1 MKMNNRAVAEPGQR
15 EDYRAPTIALSHV
28 LHRIAITD
36 EEFALAVYHPLQSI
50 SEEAVRIV
58 ENDSLDQSGGFRQR
72 DALHK
77 ADVLHAVVPLL
88 GTLRDIEQWELV
100 VLVVTLYAKES
111 HIGMILRH
119 LTGQRELAKHLKSAI
134 LHTIDGGPTCILKAD
149 EVVVPNGHSLVT
161 LLLNTLQIGILLN
174 GSVCEIDRHASRQ
187 RHYCRQKAKGKSAIF
202 HNLSSF
208 CLAKLNL
215 FSEILAIYINNVYLC
230 AIFCVTVLSTSSYS
244 INVGGELLSLEKP
257 VVMGILNATPDSFYQ
272 HHEGDEAI
280 RLRTRQMLD
289 EGAAILDVGACS
301 TRPGFTP
308 PDEKEEMR
316 RLGGALAIVRK
327 EAPKAVLSV
336 DTFRADVAKMCV
348 EEYGVQIVNDISGG
362 ELDKEMFSTV
372 ARLGVPYVLM
382 HMKGT
387 PQTMQ
392 EAPHYDDLMKEVL
405 LYFAEKIQQLRD
417 LGQKDIILDP
427 GFGFAKTLEH
437 NYELLS
443 HLEALQIF
451 ELPILIGVSRKSMI
465 YKLLGTTAQEA
476 LNGTTVLNTICLM
489 KGCANILRVHDV
501 KECVEAVNIYQQLYK
516 NNH

>member
-1 MKMNNRAVAEPGQR
+1 MLNYTINANGQLI
-15 EDYRAPTIALSHV
+15 D
-28 LHRIAITD
+28 
-36 EEFALAVYHPLQSI
+36 
-50 SEEAVRIV
+50 
-58 ENDSLDQSGGFRQR
+58 
-72 DALHK
+72 
-77 ADVLHAVVPLL
+77 L
-88 GTLRDIEQWELV
+88 GTPQ
-100 VLVVTLYAKES
+100 
-111 HIGMILRH
+111 
-119 LTGQRELAKHLKSAI
+119 
-134 LHTIDGGPTCILKAD
+134 
-149 EVVVPNGHSLVT
+149 
-161 LLLNTLQIGILLN
+161 
-174 GSVCEIDRHASRQ
+174 
-187 RHYCRQKAKGKSAIF
+187 
-202 HNLSSF
+202 
-208 CLAKLNL
+208 
-215 FSEILAIYINNVYLC
+215 
-230 AIFCVTVLSTSSYS
+230 
-244 INVGGELLSLEKP
+244 
-257 VVMGILNATPDSFYQ
+257 VMGILNVTPDSFYSGSRKQ
-272 HHEGDEAI
+272 TETEIAERVEQILAEGG
-280 RLRTRQMLD
+280 QMID
-289 EGAAILDVGACS
+289 IGAYSSRPNADDVS
-301 TRPGFTP
+301 T
-308 PDEKEEMR
+308 KEEMERLR
-316 RLGGALAIVRK
+316 RGLRILREKAPDAIV
-327 EAPKAVLSV
+327 SV

-451 ELPILIGVSRKSMI
+451 ELPILVGVSRKSMI

-516 NNH
+516 NNL

>member
-1 MKMNNRAVAEPGQR
+1 MLNYTINANGQLI
-15 EDYRAPTIALSHV
+15 D
-28 LHRIAITD
+28 
-36 EEFALAVYHPLQSI
+36 
-50 SEEAVRIV
+50 
-58 ENDSLDQSGGFRQR
+58 
-72 DALHK
+72 
-77 ADVLHAVVPLL
+77 L
-88 GTLRDIEQWELV
+88 GTPQ
-100 VLVVTLYAKES
+100 
-111 HIGMILRH
+111 
-119 LTGQRELAKHLKSAI
+119 
-134 LHTIDGGPTCILKAD
+134 
-149 EVVVPNGHSLVT
+149 
-161 LLLNTLQIGILLN
+161 
-174 GSVCEIDRHASRQ
+174 
-187 RHYCRQKAKGKSAIF
+187 
-202 HNLSSF
+202 
-208 CLAKLNL
+208 
-215 FSEILAIYINNVYLC
+215 
-230 AIFCVTVLSTSSYS
+230 
-244 INVGGELLSLEKP
+244 
-257 VVMGILNATPDSFYQ
+257 VMGILNVTPDSFYSGSRKQ
-272 HHEGDEAI
+272 TETEIAERVEQIFAEGG
-280 RLRTRQMLD
+280 QMID
-289 EGAAILDVGACS
+289 IGAYSSRPNADDVS
-301 TRPGFTP
+301 T
-308 PDEKEEMR
+308 KEEMERLR
-316 RLGGALAIVRK
+316 RGLRILREKAPYAIV
-327 EAPKAVLSV
+327 SV

-516 NNH
+516 NNL

>member
-1 MKMNNRAVAEPGQR
+1 MLNYTINANGQLI
-15 EDYRAPTIALSHV
+15 D
-28 LHRIAITD
+28 
-36 EEFALAVYHPLQSI
+36 
-50 SEEAVRIV
+50 
-58 ENDSLDQSGGFRQR
+58 
-72 DALHK
+72 
-77 ADVLHAVVPLL
+77 L
-88 GTLRDIEQWELV
+88 GTPQ
-100 VLVVTLYAKES
+100 
-111 HIGMILRH
+111 
-119 LTGQRELAKHLKSAI
+119 
-134 LHTIDGGPTCILKAD
+134 
-149 EVVVPNGHSLVT
+149 
-161 LLLNTLQIGILLN
+161 
-174 GSVCEIDRHASRQ
+174 
-187 RHYCRQKAKGKSAIF
+187 
-202 HNLSSF
+202 
-208 CLAKLNL
+208 
-215 FSEILAIYINNVYLC
+215 
-230 AIFCVTVLSTSSYS
+230 
-244 INVGGELLSLEKP
+244 
-257 VVMGILNATPDSFYQ
+257 VMGVLNVTPDSFYSGSRKQ
-272 HHEGDEAI
+272 TEMEIAERVEQILAEGG
-280 RLRTRQMLD
+280 QMID
-289 EGAAILDVGACS
+289 IGAYSSRPNADDVS
-301 TRPGFTP
+301 T
-308 PDEKEEMR
+308 KEEMERLR
-316 RLGGALAIVRK
+316 RGLRILREKAPDAIV
-327 EAPKAVLSV
+327 SV

-443 HLEALQIF
+443 YLEALQIF
-451 ELPILIGVSRKSMI
+451 ELPILVGVSRKSMI

-516 NNH
+516 NNP